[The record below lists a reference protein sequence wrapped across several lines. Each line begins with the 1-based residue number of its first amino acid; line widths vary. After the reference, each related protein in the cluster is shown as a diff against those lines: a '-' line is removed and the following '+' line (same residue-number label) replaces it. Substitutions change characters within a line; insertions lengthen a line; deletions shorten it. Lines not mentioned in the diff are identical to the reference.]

1 MTMGTVGHLSR
12 PNSLAGDVLA
22 FASKLTVTSGRKA
35 GAPMVVLPHIE
46 QAIKGTLRPGART
59 ACISWPRKQSKST
72 GFAAVLVLA
81 GLVGPLAVPRGQLA
95 TASASREQASLIF
108 EEVVAF
114 LAAEPE
120 LYALVNTSASRKTI
134 TSLTNGSTFKAL
146 SADATTAH
154 GLGLDLFIMDE
165 AAQQRN
171 SELWDVLFTSQS
183 ARANPR
189 AIAIGTRSQ
198 DVKHFFSEM
207 IDYGQRVNAGE
218 IDDPSFYCHVLAA
231 PDDADW
237 QDESVW
243 RSVNPCLDAGVQD
256 IASLRELATQA
267 KRIPSKENVFRA
279 LHLNQAVDA
288 DGRFISSED
297 WKACAGPVDIQDG
310 ETCYGGLDLGSTQ
323 DLTSLALYFPRTG
336 SVLSY
341 CWLPAEP
348 SLFEREKQDKA
359 PYPVW
364 RQQGFIETFPGR
376 STDRLAV
383 AYKLAELCARFDV
396 QGIAYDRWGISVLE
410 KLMADA
416 GIKAPLVPHGQGYKD
431 FSPAVDA
438 FETEVIEHRLRHG
451 GNPVLTW
458 AVGNV
463 KLSTDPAGNRKFDK
477 AKATQRIDPAVALA
491 MAVGLAAR
499 QPVVGPSRY
508 TTGGFFTL

>member
-1 MTMGTVGHLSR
+1 MT
-12 PNSLAGDVLA
+12 LADEVLA
-22 FASKLTVTSGRKA
+22 FASRLTVTSGRKA
-35 GAPMVVLPHIE
+35 GSPMIVLPHIE
-46 QAIKGTLRPGART
+46 QAIRGTLAPGKRT

-72 GFAAVLVLA
+72 GYAAVLILA

-108 EEVVAF
+108 EEVSAF
-114 LAAEPE
+114 LQSEPE
-120 LYALVNTSASRKTI
+120 LYQLVNLSSSRKTI

-198 DVKHFFSEM
+198 DPKHFFSEM

-218 IDDPSFYCHVLAA
+218 IDDPSFFCHVLAA

-256 IASLRELATQA
+256 IESLRELATQA
-267 KRIPSKENVFRA
+267 KRIPNKEAVFRA

-288 DGRFISSED
+288 DSRFISSED
-297 WKACAGPVDIQDG
+297 WKACAGPVDIRDG

-341 CWLPAEP
+341 AWLPAEP
-348 SLFEREKQDKA
+348 SLFEREKTDKA

-364 RQQGFIETFPGR
+364 RQQGHIETFPGR

-383 AYKLAELCARFDV
+383 AYKLAELCNRYDV
-396 QGIAYDRWGISVLE
+396 QGVAYDRWGISVLE
-410 KLMADA
+410 KLMQDN
-416 GIKAPLVPHGQGYKD
+416 GIKAPLVPHGQGFRD

-438 FETEVIEHRLRHG
+438 FEIEVIEHRLRHG
-451 GNPVLTW
+451 GSQVLTW

-463 KLSTDPAGNRKFDK
+463 KLSVDPAGNRKFDK
-477 AKATQRIDPAVALA
+477 SKATQRIDPAVALA
-491 MAVGLAAR
+491 MAIGLAAR
-499 QPVVGPSRY
+499 QPVQGPSKY
-508 TTGGFFTL
+508 NSSGFFEL